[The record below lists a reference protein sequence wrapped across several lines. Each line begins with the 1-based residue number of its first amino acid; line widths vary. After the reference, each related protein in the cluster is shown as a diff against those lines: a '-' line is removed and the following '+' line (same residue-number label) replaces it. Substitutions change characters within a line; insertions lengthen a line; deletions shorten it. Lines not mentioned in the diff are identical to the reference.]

1 MRNSW
6 LFGSALLVGALF
18 LGSCDGEQSDR
29 PDAEPAMT
37 VDSLAR
43 QDADE
48 GVMNAGG
55 SIDGYEDVDS
65 TRIPGGARE
74 IIHTAPDQERIDSI
88 KKR

>member
-6 LFGSALLVGALF
+6 LFGSGLLLGAMF
-18 LGSCDGEQSDR
+18 LGSCDGEKSDR

-43 QDADE
+43 QDEGE
-48 GVMNAGG
+48 GVMTPGG
-55 SIDGYEDVDS
+55 SIDGYDDVDS
-65 TRIPGGARE
+65 ARIPRGSRE
-74 IIHTAPDQERIDSI
+74 IIHTAPDQGRIDSI

>member
-6 LFGSALLVGALF
+6 LFGSGLLIGALF
-18 LGSCDGEQSDR
+18 LGSCDSGETDR

-43 QDADE
+43 QDEGE
-48 GVMNAGG
+48 GVMTPGG
-55 SIDGYEDVDS
+55 SIDGYDDVDS
-65 TRIPGGARE
+65 ARIPRGSRE
-74 IIHTAPDQERIDSI
+74 IIHTAPDQGRIDSI